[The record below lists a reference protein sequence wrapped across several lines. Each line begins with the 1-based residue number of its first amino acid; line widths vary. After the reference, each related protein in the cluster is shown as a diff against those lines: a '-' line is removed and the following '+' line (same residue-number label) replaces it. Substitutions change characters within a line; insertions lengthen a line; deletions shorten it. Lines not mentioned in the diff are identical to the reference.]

1 MKLFRSTP
9 IFINGILIVGMLSAC
24 QNETDIPVT
33 PEASTETTDQNARTN
48 LAAGTLLTDG
58 DISFSYDSQNQKLK
72 KESHTGY
79 YYDISYTPQLITAT
93 KIKYGSPSTDCK
105 YTLDANGRCIQTTT
119 SANTFIYQ
127 YNADG
132 QLASYYNKNYPE
144 QQVIF
149 TYTTDTDGWKKS
161 LTKVTFH
168 DVYGVKTIEIR
179 YSYGAAANFIPDK
192 HPLAP
197 DVLPAEVSKY
207 LPIFG
212 CFNTNLPKIREEDVF
227 LPGGQIASSTKHLYT
242 YTLGISGKATN
253 ITVKKTNGTL
263 VSSTDRKYLTP
274 SFSM

>member
-1 MKLFRSTP
+1 MKLFRSTS

-24 QNETDIPVT
+24 QNETDMPVT

-48 LAAGTLLTDG
+48 LAAGTLLNDG
-58 DISFSYDSQNQKLK
+58 NISFSYDSQNQKLK

-79 YYDISYTPQLITAT
+79 YYDISYTPQLITAN

-144 QQVIF
+144 QQILF
-149 TYTTDTDGWKKS
+149 TYTTDTNGWKKS
-161 LTKVTFH
+161 LTKVTFY
-168 DVYGVKTIEIR
+168 DVYGIKKTEIK
-179 YSYGAAANFIPDK
+179 YTYGAAASFIPDN

-197 DVLPAEVSKY
+197 DVLPADVSRY

-212 CFNTNLPKIREEDVF
+212 CFNTNLPQTRVEDVF
-227 LPGGQIASSTKHLYT
+227 LPNGQKASSTVYMYS

-263 VSSTDRKYLTP
+263 ISSTDRKYLTP
-274 SFSM
+274 SFVM